1 MSYEVFERPDGDKD
15 PKPETPELRAKAETV
30 AETWTDIL
38 LDVEEVAETVQDED
52 GNTRYV
58 FSRVD
63 LQNGIR
69 DAALDALTMPD

>member
-1 MSYEVFERPDGDKD
+1 MSFEIYVRPDGDKD

-58 FSRVD
+58 FSRAD
-63 LQNGIR
+63 LQSGIR
-69 DAALDALTMPD
+69 DAVLDALALPD